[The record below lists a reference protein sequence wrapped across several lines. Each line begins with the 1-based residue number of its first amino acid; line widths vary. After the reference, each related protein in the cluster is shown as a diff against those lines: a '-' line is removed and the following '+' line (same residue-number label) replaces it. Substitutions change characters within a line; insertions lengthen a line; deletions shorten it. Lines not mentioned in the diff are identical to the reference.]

1 MEAGNEERLCALRSV
16 ALLLKNL
23 EGYEMRWKK
32 TVMCIGI
39 MLAVLL
45 SACSRESR
53 WQRQYDLGMQYLMEG
68 SYEEAI
74 VAFNEAIRI
83 DPNQASAYLG
93 RGAAYVGSGETE
105 ENLAAALSDYQKA
118 VELDGQNAEGYLGS
132 AEAYVLQEEYAAA
145 LEILNVGLDNNE
157 WDEEVKDRISEIS
170 FDLGTKFLTDGDYE
184 KAIDAFSTAIECDP
198 DNASAYLGR
207 ADAYISSGETEE
219 NLTAALADYQ
229 KAVELDEQ
237 NAEAYLGL
245 ADVYIRLGDYD
256 AALEILQEGL
266 EKTGGNEEIAGKIEE
281 MEAGNITDSS
291 GKIRRQSSRDASGT
305 LIWYH
310 ELTYNPDGTQASVTS
325 YDGSGNQTGHVD
337 LAYDEEG
344 KSLVSYQ
351 YSTERGEV
359 GKVDSE
365 YDASGNCV
373 REEWY
378 DETGSLMFYFL
389 KDYDSSGNCIR
400 EERYS
405 ETGEQEWF
413 YVNEYDED
421 GRIVRRNMYR
431 SDGQLDAYY
440 LYEYN
445 TDGKRAEESHY
456 DADGQLTMRVVERYD
471 EEGNNIGYDTYDG
484 EGNLEQ
490 SVMNEG

>member
-1 MEAGNEERLCALRSV
+1 MKNALCALRSV
-16 ALLLKNL
+16 ALLLMNL
-23 EGYEMRWKK
+23 GGYKMRWKK
-32 TVMCIGI
+32 TVMFIGI

-53 WQRQYDLGMQYLMEG
+53 WQKQYDLGMQYLMEG

-132 AEAYVLQEEYAAA
+132 AEVYVLQEEYAAA

-281 MEAGNITDSS
+281 MESGNITAFL
-291 GKIRRQSSRDASGT
+291 GGYIRKNSFDASGA

-310 ELTYNPDGTQASVTS
+310 EFTYNSDGTIASVTS
-325 YDGSGNQTGHVD
+325 GNGSGSQTGHVD
-337 LAYDEEG
+337 LVYDENGHEI
-344 KSLVSYQ
+344 
-351 YSTERGEV
+351 V
-359 GKVDSE
+359 GYITSWDGSVWQIDKE
-365 YDASGNCV
+365 YDVSGNWIV
-373 REEWY
+373 GYTTGDGSIGQINREY
-378 DETGSLMFYFL
+378 NA
-389 KDYDSSGNCIR
+389 SGNCIR
-400 EERYS
+400 EERYDR
-405 ETGEQEWF
+405 TGGVIDYF
-413 YVNEYDED
+413 LFEYD
-421 GRIVRRNMYR
+421 
-431 SDGQLDAYY
+431 SDGNCIKREGHSGDGDLVETTVVEYNERRRKIRESMY
-440 LYEYN
+440 GSGGELNGYELYEY
-445 TDGKRAEESHY
+445 D
-456 DADGQLTMRVVERYD
+456 M
-471 EEGNNIGYDTYDG
+471 
-484 EGNLEQ
+484 EGNLLE
-490 SVMNEG
+490 EGYYAADGWLIEHTIYVYDEKET